1 MIQPN
6 ATAQEKTSPFF
17 TANEEFCTEF
27 EDFIVDRG
35 GEVQGNYNA
44 WSFTVYGKINRP
56 KNWILQYK
64 KATFSGA
71 HILLT
76 SKYQNLLTLAE
87 WTTIR
92 PPENSGFLIR
102 KRSWTDFFKAW
113 FFKTFKR
120 LKVSNRYM
128 IISKEDNSP
137 FITELIKVL
146 TPLFKTGEV
155 YRIENKNDKLKIE
168 LRTDQHHFDIFNS
181 ITALD

>member
-17 TANEEFCTEF
+17 TRNEEFCREF
-27 EDFIVDRG
+27 EDFILERDG
-35 GEVQGNYNA
+35 NVQGNYNA
-44 WSFTVYGKINRP
+44 WSFTVYGKITRP

-87 WTTIR
+87 WTSLRT
-92 PPENSGFLIR
+92 PENSGFLIR
-102 KRSWTDFFKAW
+102 KRIWTDFFKSW
-113 FFKTFKR
+113 FSKSWKR
-120 LKVSNRYM
+120 LEVSDRYV
-128 IISKEDNSP
+128 IITKEVNSP
-137 FITELIKVL
+137 FISELTKVL
-146 TPLFKTGEV
+146 TPLFHTGEV
-155 YRIENKNDKLKIE
+155 YRIENKKDKLIIE

-181 ITALD
+181 IAEL